1 MLNDVDLVSS
11 SISNESVTNSPKTRF
26 IDSLSQVSTNY
37 LYDFIEEASNEL
49 SYLWVEELK
58 IVITQEDE

>member
-49 SYLWVEELK
+49 SHLWVEELK